1 MLFGFNSREIWTWYL
16 RPPRSRYEPSVSPW
30 RVFGSLLPHPAAARA
45 RTATARDAS
54 SRRIGRGSLL
64 RKARGRLCPAGP
76 PAAVSAAERRARR
89 GLARAAR
96 DRRSRA
102 AAVVLLEDRLET
114 AHRLA
119 EVALR
124 PAAGEALEEAVGGQL
139 RLALERE
146 AHVRA
151 VARGALELV
160 DADRA
165 VPVVLAHAADLD
177 DAARAL
183 GLDDRGV
190 APREAVQRRL
200 ALPPRAGAH
209 PVCVLARQAPVD
221 QVVVAELR
229 VVGDVGEVLVD
240 LLARAG
246 DADLVDEL
254 HGRPRSL
261 RGRRRPPPDGV
272 AALGVRHDVRALRGL
287 AVARAAQLAHD
298 GATRVDV
305 DDLADERRPS
315 AVGAVAAARL
325 AGPAGAPPRLAG
337 PHALA
342 KQLALEVGLGDAEQ
356 GPEHGAGFAA
366 RAGRSSPG
374 RSPARRSHPAA
385 DRWSLAR

>member
-1 MLFGFNSREIWTWYL
+1 MLFGFSRREIWTWYF

-30 RVFGSLLPHPAAARA
+30 RVFASLLPHPAAARA
-45 RTATARDAS
+45 RTATATDAS

-64 RKARGRLCPAGP
+64 RPARGRLSDGLRAPL
-76 PAAVSAAERRARR
+76 SAAERRVRR

-96 DRRSRA
+96 DRRARA

-124 PAAGEALEEAVGGQL
+124 PAAGEALEEAIGGQL

-151 VARGALELV
+151 VAGGALELV

-165 VPVVLAHAADLD
+165 VAVVLAHAADLD

-209 PVCVLARQAPVD
+209 PVRVLARQAPVD

-229 VVGDVGEVLVD
+229 VV
-240 LLARAG
+240 
-246 DADLVDEL
+246 
-254 HGRPRSL
+254 
-261 RGRRRPPPDGV
+261 
-272 AALGVRHDVRALRGL
+272 
-287 AVARAAQLAHD
+287 
-298 GATRVDV
+298 
-305 DDLADERRPS
+305 
-315 AVGAVAAARL
+315 
-325 AGPAGAPPRLAG
+325 
-337 PHALA
+337 
-342 KQLALEVGLGDAEQ
+342 
-356 GPEHGAGFAA
+356 
-366 RAGRSSPG
+366 
-374 RSPARRSHPAA
+374 
-385 DRWSLAR
+385 

>member
-30 RVFGSLLPHPAAARA
+30 RVFASLLPPPAAARA

-64 RKARGRLCPAGP
+64 RRARGRLSREGP
-76 PAAVSAAERRARR
+76 RAAVSAAKRRARR

-96 DRRSRA
+96 DRRGRA
-102 AAVVLLEDRLET
+102 ATGVLLEDALQT

-124 PAAGEALEEAVGGQL
+124 PAAGDALEQAVGGQL

-151 VARGALELV
+151 VAGRALELV

-165 VPVVLAHAADLD
+165 VAVVLAGAADLD
-177 DAARAL
+177 DAPRAL

-200 ALPPRAGAH
+200 ALPPRAGADA
-209 PVCVLARQAPVD
+209 VGVLAGQAPVD
-221 QVVVAELR
+221 QVVVGELR

-240 LLARAG
+240 LLARPGA
-246 DADLVDEL
+246 ADLVDEL
-254 HGRPRSL
+254 PGRPRSL
-261 RGRRRPPPDGV
+261 RGGRRPPPDVV
-272 AALGVRHDVRALRGL
+272 AALGVRHDL
-287 AVARAAQLAHD
+287 
-298 GATRVDV
+298 
-305 DDLADERRPS
+305 
-315 AVGAVAAARL
+315 
-325 AGPAGAPPRLAG
+325 
-337 PHALA
+337 
-342 KQLALEVGLGDAEQ
+342 
-356 GPEHGAGFAA
+356 
-366 RAGRSSPG
+366 
-374 RSPARRSHPAA
+374 
-385 DRWSLAR
+385 

>member
-30 RVFGSLLPHPAAARA
+30 RVFASLLPHPAAARA

-64 RKARGRLCPAGP
+64 RHARGRLRHGASRAPA
-76 PAAVSAAERRARR
+76 SAAERRARR
-89 GLARAAR
+89 GLAGAAR
-96 DRRSRA
+96 DRRGGG

-119 EVALR
+119 QVALR
-124 PAAGEALEEAVGGQL
+124 PAAGEPLEEAVGGEL

-165 VPVVLAHAADLD
+165 VAVVLAGAADLD
-177 DAARAL
+177 DPARAL

-200 ALPPRAGAH
+200 ALPPRAGADA
-209 PVCVLARQAPVD
+209 VGVLAGHAPVD
-221 QVVVAELR
+221 QVVVGELR
-229 VVGDVGEVLVD
+229 VVGDVREVLVD
-240 LLARAG
+240 LLARPG

-261 RGRRRPPPDGV
+261 RGGRRPPPDGV
-272 AALGVRHDVRALRGL
+272 AALGVRHDLRALGGL

-298 GATRVDV
+298 GAARVEV

-315 AVGAVAAARL
+315 AVRAV
-325 AGPAGAPPRLAG
+325 PASRLAG

-342 KQLALEVGLGDAEQ
+342 QQLALEVGLGDAEQ
-356 GPEHGAGFAA
+356 GPEHGAGFAT
-366 RAGRSSPG
+366 RAGGSCPRAIRVRPLA
-374 RSPARRSHPAA
+374 PPRRPLIAGALTPS
-385 DRWSLAR
+385 R